1 MCVAVF
7 PQSKIVNCSRTAT
20 RRKIMAKHFWA
31 VISLS
36 VIAFGTFAS
45 AQNELVISEY
55 IEGSSNNKAIELCNP
70 SSSDVN
76 LSTESYV
83 LQVYANGASTP
94 FSTIAL
100 TGTVPAGGS
109 FVLANPSAASGILT
123 KADQT
128 SGSVTF
134 NGDDAVVLRKGGATG
149 TVADSYGQVGVQT
162 DFGTN
167 KTYRKKSCGIRDVV
181 TTDAFDRTVQYDEF
195 AVDTFDGLKSCP
207 SGCGQSSAAPTGLQ
221 SSIPT
226 PAPTASP
233 TSGAFLTIQPTRS
246 PTSLPT
252 IQPTASPTAPPTRLP
267 NIQPTKSPTSLRPTA
282 RPTRVPTLRPPAEPT
297 RAPTL
302 QPTAEPTRV
311 TTRQPTAKP
320 NRLPSKGPTRA
331 PTKRPTRAPT
341 KRPTRAPSKRPT
353 RAPTKRTTRAPTKR
367 PTRAPAP

>member
-1 MCVAVF
+1 
-7 PQSKIVNCSRTAT
+7 
-20 RRKIMAKHFWA
+20 MAKHFWA

-207 SGCGQSSAAPTGLQ
+207 SGCGQSTLGPAGPQTSFPTQ
-221 SSIPT
+221 
-226 PAPTASP
+226 APTASP
-233 TSGAFLTIQPTRS
+233 TTDGVVVSPDIISTFVSLFTALFHSNLWPFLSNPD
-246 PTSLPT
+246 PF
-252 IQPTASPTAPPTRLP
+252 
-267 NIQPTKSPTSLRPTA
+267 
-282 RPTRVPTLRPPAEPT
+282 
-297 RAPTL
+297 
-302 QPTAEPTRV
+302 
-311 TTRQPTAKP
+311 
-320 NRLPSKGPTRA
+320 
-331 PTKRPTRAPT
+331 
-341 KRPTRAPSKRPT
+341 
-353 RAPTKRTTRAPTKR
+353 
-367 PTRAPAP
+367 